1 MSNIIAAIIFCV
13 LSFVM
18 WLAVFFTVMDK
29 LIGEK
34 KLFLNYVRAIMTY
47 LIGSIYS
54 VYEHERK
61 KFDPEVYRKCKG
73 YLHERRVKNGT
84 INT

>member
-34 KLFLNYVRAIMTY
+34 KLFLNYVRAIITY
-47 LIGSIYS
+47 LIGSICS
-54 VYEHERK
+54 VFMTLVSYI
-61 KFDPEVYRKCKG
+61 FVYMMQRI
-73 YLHERRVKNGT
+73 V
-84 INT
+84 

>member
-54 VYEHERK
+54 VFMTLVSYI
-61 KFDPEVYRKCKG
+61 FVYMMQR
-73 YLHERRVKNGT
+73 
-84 INT
+84 II